1 MDSVP
6 HSMNRKYMRD
16 YTQKEK
22 GVNGEEGDG
31 EKQII
36 GSKQITAKKTQSSLK
51 KTQNQLMIGIIHC
64 RTIVVF

>member
-36 GSKQITAKKTQSSLK
+36 GSKQNTAKKTQSSLK

>member
-22 GVNGEEGDG
+22 GINGEEGDR

-36 GSKQITAKKTQSSLK
+36 GSKQSTAKNTQSSLK

>member
-22 GVNGEEGDG
+22 GVNGEYGDR
-31 EKQII
+31 EKQLI
-36 GSKQITAKKTQSSLK
+36 GSKKNTAKNTQSSLK

>member
-16 YTQKEK
+16 YRQKEK
-22 GVNGEEGDG
+22 GVNGEEGDR

-36 GSKQITAKKTQSSLK
+36 GSKQNTAKKTQSSLK

>member
-22 GVNGEEGDG
+22 GVNEEEGDR

-36 GSKQITAKKTQSSLK
+36 GSKQSTAKNTQSSLK

>member
-16 YTQKEK
+16 YAQKEK
-22 GVNGEEGDG
+22 GVNGEEGER
-31 EKQII
+31 EKHII
-36 GSKQITAKKTQSSLK
+36 GSKQNIAKKTQSSLK